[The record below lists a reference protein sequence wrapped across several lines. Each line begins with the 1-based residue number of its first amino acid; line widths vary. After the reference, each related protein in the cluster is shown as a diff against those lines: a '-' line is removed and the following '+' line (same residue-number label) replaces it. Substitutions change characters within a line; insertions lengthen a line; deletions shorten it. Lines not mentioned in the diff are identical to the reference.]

1 MKDGVENLEM
11 DTRETK
17 NELKKYAVA
26 KKIIDECNKTVSIA

>member
-26 KKIIDECNKTVSIA
+26 KKIIDERNRTDSIA